1 MRLKHNKKRNTGF
14 LFETLT
20 REYVKSIVKNNV
32 KRQKTVKSIIK
43 ENFSK
48 GTPLHEE
55 LTIYREVME
64 TKGLTK
70 EDSVRVLG
78 EAKVRYESLN
88 KRSIFSA
95 QNRLIK
101 QINYNLSSD
110 VFSNF
115 VPNYKDLATVYNLF
129 NNKTSMKEKVLLE
142 NRIMESLQSE
152 EKVEE
157 VSHIDHLTYKT
168 FVSRFNEKYSSLPT
182 EQRDLLT
189 NYIASFA
196 DDSLGLKNHLN
207 EHIGQIKERL
217 ASLSTSDALDN
228 DEMREKFSNIVS
240 MVDSYADREI
250 DDTIV
255 TEVLKIQNL
264 VRELENVEN

>member
-20 REYVKSIVKNNV
+20 REYVKSIVKSNM

-43 ENFSK
+43 NNFSK

-55 LTIYREVME
+55 LTIYREIME
-64 TKGLTK
+64 TKGQTEEESKRIL
-70 EDSVRVLG
+70 E
-78 EAKVRYESLN
+78 EAKTRYESLN
-88 KRSIFSA
+88 KKEIFGA

-101 QINYNLSSD
+101 QINYELSSD

-129 NNKTSMKEKVLLE
+129 NNKTSIKEKVLLE
-142 NRIMESLQSE
+142 NRMMESLQSNE
-152 EKVEE
+152 EREE
-157 VSHIDHLTYKT
+157 VSHVDHLTYKT
-168 FVSRFNEKYSSLPT
+168 FVNKFNEKYSTLPV
-182 EQRDLLT
+182 EQKDLLT

-196 DDSLGLKNHLN
+196 DDSLGLKNYLN
-207 EHIGQIKERL
+207 EHIGRLKTKLVSLEGSDMFNNEEMKE
-217 ASLSTSDALDN
+217 
-228 DEMREKFSNIVS
+228 KYSNIMS
-240 MVDSYADREI
+240 MVNSYADREI

-255 TEVLKIQNL
+255 TEVLKIQDL

>member
-20 REYVKSIVKNNV
+20 REYVKSIIKNNV
-32 KRQKTVKSIIK
+32 KRQRTVKVMIK

-55 LTIYREVME
+55 LAIYREVME
-64 TKGLTK
+64 TKGYSGEESTRILK
-70 EDSVRVLG
+70 
-78 EAKVRYESLN
+78 EAKSRYQSLDKKKVFN
-88 KRSIFSA
+88 A

-101 QINYNLSSD
+101 QINYELSSD

-129 NNKTSMKEKVLLE
+129 NNKTSIKEKVLLE
-142 NRIMESLQSE
+142 NRIIESLQSE
-152 EKVEE
+152 KQKEE
-157 VSHIDHLTYKT
+157 VSHVDHLTYRT
-168 FVSRFNEKYSSLPT
+168 FVNKFNEKYSTLPP

-196 DDSLGLKNHLN
+196 DDSLGLKNYLN
-207 EHIGQIKERL
+207 EHIGKLKSRL
-217 ASLSTSDALDN
+217 TSLKGSGVLSN
-228 DEMREKFSNIVS
+228 EEMEEKYSNIVRL
-240 MVDSYADREI
+240 VEGYANRKI

-255 TEVLKIQNL
+255 TEVLKIQDL